1 MSRPARRSPRQDL
14 PWLQRPASI
23 RRLWWLFAVILLLTV
38 VAEFLVEL
46 HPHFGADGWPGFHA
60 IFGFV
65 SCVAMVLV
73 AKLIGYLL
81 KRREDYYERD

>member
-1 MSRPARRSPRQDL
+1 MSQPEPARPQQD
-14 PWLQRPASI
+14 PHWLQRPANI
-23 RRLWWLFAVILLLTV
+23 RRLWWLFAGILLLTV
-38 VAEFLVEL
+38 AAEFLVDL
-46 HPHFGADGWPGFHA
+46 HPHFSVDGWPAFHA

-73 AKLIGYLL
+73 ARLIGYLL